1 MGRISTLALVVRRF
15 FVPAHY
21 QTYPNFLGGADS
33 EEVNQVQDKPD
44 GHPFTAVPSYL
55 QLDSRPSSPG
65 GGGTRCS
72 TPTLSLIVGPVAVNP
87 AVKEL
92 ALELL
97 KVRDRLR
104 LSFVTQCR
112 EFRKKKFELVFLFK
126 GVFDQCFRI
135 IIYPERNASKTETQ

>member
-1 MGRISTLALVVRRF
+1 M
-15 FVPAHY
+15 
-21 QTYPNFLGGADS
+21 
-33 EEVNQVQDKPD
+33 QDKPD
-44 GHPFTAVPSYL
+44 EPPLTAVPSYL

-72 TPTLSLIVGPVAVNP
+72 TPTLSLVVGPVAVNP

-104 LSFVTQCR
+104 LSFVAQYR
-112 EFRKKKFELVFLFK
+112 KFRKKKLNLSFCSKAFL
-126 GVFDQCFRI
+126 I
-135 IIYPERNASKTETQ
+135 NAFAL